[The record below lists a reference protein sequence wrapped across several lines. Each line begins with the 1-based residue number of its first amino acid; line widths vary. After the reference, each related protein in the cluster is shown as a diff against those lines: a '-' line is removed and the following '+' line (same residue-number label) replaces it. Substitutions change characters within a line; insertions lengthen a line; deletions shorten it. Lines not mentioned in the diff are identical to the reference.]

1 MRPLLWKQNLEFGCL
16 RDFRKYSD
24 TVLVSAAICHLFKNN
39 KNLGKSMGF
48 EPTLK
53 RIDQPDLTP
62 DLAFVSDYPSNGV
75 IFELKWS
82 VSPNKEYSVPKLKE
96 VKKYFDTFVNWKNNN
111 GFVEN
116 QDVVLVCHPDDYN
129 HIIKMIESISSET
142 EYDCFK
148 KEGFSI
154 WTWLLNLPRLGE
166 QAEEMRLIKNYG
178 KLKHK
183 ELEAIITKPMGTKI
197 PEEVL
202 TYNRFTYFF
211 VKEKPPI
218 QYLMNLIVVGVLP
231 NPDNLGGDNYVVD
244 TDWIWRKTKTLF
256 AMGEE
261 YDNNTLQFKK
271 KWIVEA
277 LDMLAEIDIIG
288 RGKENS
294 WIIPKKLGTR
304 RKPIQKIICKK
315 LAELEMSKRK
325 PSQARVKSPLPSGK
339 ERKITDFFG

>member
-1 MRPLLWKQNLEFGCL
+1 MEIDLEINCL

-24 TVLVSAAICHLFKNN
+24 TVLVSAAICYLFKNN
-39 KNLGKSMGF
+39 KKLGISMGF

-53 RIDQPDLTP
+53 RIDQPSLNP
-62 DLAFVSDYPSNGV
+62 DLAFVLDNPSNGV

-82 VSPNKEYSVPKLKE
+82 VSPNREFSEPRLKE
-96 VKKYFDTFVNWKNNN
+96 IKKYFDAFTNWKNSN
-111 GFVEN
+111 GLVN
-116 QDVVLVCHPDDYN
+116 DQDVILVCHPDDYE
-129 HIIKMIESISSET
+129 HIIKMIEIISSET
-142 EYDCFK
+142 DYNCFK

-154 WTWLLNLPRLGE
+154 WTWLLNQPKLGE

-183 ELEAIITKPMGTKI
+183 DLEAIISKPLGIKI

-202 TYNRFTYFF
+202 TYFRYTYFF

-218 QYLMNLIVVGVLP
+218 QYLMNLIVVNVLP

-244 TDWIWRKTKTLF
+244 TEWIWRKTKTLF
-256 AMGEE
+256 SMGEE

-271 KWIVEA
+271 RWIKEA
-277 LDMLAEIDIIG
+277 LDVLAEIDIIK
-288 RGKENS
+288 RGKEDS

-315 LAELEMSKRK
+315 LAELEMNKRK
-325 PSQARVKSPLPSGK
+325 HSQSRIKTPIPSGK
-339 ERKITDFFG
+339 ERKITDYF